1 MDNPLDN
8 KEERT
13 WAMFA
18 HLSALGGH
26 IVPFGHIILPV
37 VIWMIKKDQFP
48 LVDVEGKES
57 INFQLSI
64 TIYAAV
70 AFVLIFIFVGIL
82 ILPILYLL
90 DIVAV
95 IIASIKT
102 YEGNSFRYPL
112 TIRFLK

>member
-1 MDNPLDN
+1 MNSPLGD

-26 IVPFGHIILPV
+26 VVPFGHIILPV

-48 LVDVEGKES
+48 LVDVEGKEA
-57 INFQLSI
+57 INFQISV
-64 TIYAAV
+64 TIYGV
-70 AFVLIFIFVGIL
+70 ISL
-82 ILPILYLL
+82 ILFLAVIGIFLL
-90 DIVAV
+90 IAVYVFAVIAV
-95 IIASIKT
+95 IIGAIKT
-102 YEGNSFRYPL
+102 YQGESFRYPL

>member
-1 MDNPLDN
+1 MDDPLVN

-26 IVPFGHIILPV
+26 IVPFGHIILPL

-57 INFQLSI
+57 INFQISI
-64 TIYAAV
+64 SIYAAIAV
-70 AFVLIFIFVGIL
+70 VLIFLVIGVL
-82 ILPILYLL
+82 ILPVLYLFDL
-90 DIVAV
+90 VAV

-102 YEGNSFRYPL
+102 YEGTSFRYPL

>member
-1 MDNPLDN
+1 MDISPANS
-8 KEERT
+8 EERT

-26 IVPFGHIILPV
+26 IVPFGHVILPL

-57 INFQLSI
+57 INFQISI
-64 TIYAAV
+64 SIYAAV
-70 AFVLIFIFVGIL
+70 AFVLVFVFVGIL
-82 ILPILYLL
+82 ILPLLYLFDL
-90 DIVAV
+90 VAV